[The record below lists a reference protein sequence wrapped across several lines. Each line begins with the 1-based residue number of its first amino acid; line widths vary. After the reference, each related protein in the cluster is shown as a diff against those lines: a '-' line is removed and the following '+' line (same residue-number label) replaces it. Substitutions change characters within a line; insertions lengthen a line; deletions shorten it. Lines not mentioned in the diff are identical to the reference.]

1 MPAYIAFH
9 KPYEVLSQFTDEAGR
24 ATLKDYISIPN
35 VYAAGRLDYRSEGL
49 LILSDD
55 GRFIQRLAD
64 PRFEHSK
71 VYLAQLEGIP
81 TDEQVTRLQE
91 NILLPGLQTQL
102 VQAQIIPDPGFPPR
116 SKPVR
121 PYHFTTWLR
130 LVLKEGKKH
139 EARRLTAAI
148 GFPTLR
154 LIRTEIGPVKLGDL
168 KPGQLRILTTEEISA
183 IFD

>member
-1 MPAYIAFH
+1 MPTYIAFH
-9 KPYEVLSQFTDEAGR
+9 KPYEVLSQFTDPAGR
-24 ATLKDYISIPN
+24 VTLKDYINLPG

-71 VYLAQLEGIP
+71 VYLAQIEGIP
-81 TDEQVTRLQE
+81 TEEEVTRLQE
-91 NILLPGLQTQL
+91 SILLPGLQTRL
-102 VQAQIIPDPGFPPR
+102 VQAQISPDPGFPPR

-121 PYHFTTWLR
+121 PYHATTWLR

-148 GFPTLR
+148 GYPTLR
-154 LIRTEIGPVKLGDL
+154 LVRTEIGPVCLGDL
-168 KPGQLRILTTEEISA
+168 QPGHLRRLTKKEISA
-183 IFD
+183 ILD